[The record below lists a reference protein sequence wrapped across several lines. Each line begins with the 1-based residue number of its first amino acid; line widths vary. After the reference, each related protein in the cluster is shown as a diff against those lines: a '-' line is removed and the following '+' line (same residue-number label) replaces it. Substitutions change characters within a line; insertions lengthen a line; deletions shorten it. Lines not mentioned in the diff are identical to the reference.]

1 MLDPGLHSTV
11 VKIFVSEHS
20 RVQLSC
26 SRIAYLAR
34 IVAFFKNRILY
45 IQQHTKSILRKINQY
60 VPVFPGIRCIPMHTL
75 TTKKER
81 KKSRFSAPFL
91 VVLSAPE
98 TSFQPQ
104 ADSRVGEIPRPE
116 FNL

>member
-1 MLDPGLHSTV
+1 MLDLGLHSTV
-11 VKIFVSEHS
+11 VKFFVSEHS

-34 IVAFFKNRILY
+34 TVTFFKNRILY

-98 TSFQPQ
+98 TSFQPP
-104 ADSRVGEIPRPE
+104 SG
-116 FNL
+116 